1 MEQTEGSY
9 GKCLDE
15 EKNFEVGDEAIVRRH
30 KRILIKLSLQRRLIL
45 KIQKLHMII
54 HSTV

>member
-15 EKNFEVGDEAIVRRH
+15 ERNFEVGDKTIVRQH
-30 KRILIKLSLQRRLIL
+30 KRIDVDKLCAKDSGQ
-45 KIQKLHMII
+45 
-54 HSTV
+54 ST

>member
-15 EKNFEVGDEAIVRRH
+15 ETNFEVGDEAIVRRH
-30 KRILIKLSLQRRLIL
+30 KRIDVDKLCATEIG
-45 KIQKLHMII
+45 
-54 HSTV
+54 

>member
-15 EKNFEVGDEAIVRRH
+15 ERNFEVGDRTIVRRQ
-30 KRILIKLSLQRRLIL
+30 KRIDVDQLCATESGQC
-45 KIQKLHMII
+45 
-54 HSTV
+54 S

>member
-15 EKNFEVGDEAIVRRH
+15 EKNFEVGDEAIGSRH
-30 KRILIKLSLQRRLIL
+30 NRIDVDEVCATESGQYA
-45 KIQKLHMII
+45 
-54 HSTV
+54 

>member
-15 EKNFEVGDEAIVRRH
+15 ERNFKVGEKTIVRKH
-30 KRILIKLSLQRRLIL
+30 KGIDVDKLCAKDSGQ
-45 KIQKLHMII
+45 
-54 HSTV
+54 ST